1 MSSTTIMDTQK
12 PASTLDTIASIRTQI
27 SDLASRP
34 DVLAMICAGGFHPDL
49 RLGDAIQAL
58 DELSAAMQEYES
70 MQHLSVIAGN
80 TQTTL
85 PL

>member
-1 MSSTTIMDTQK
+1 MNIPT
-12 PASTLDTIASIRTQI
+12 PESTLDAIASIRNQI
-27 SDLASRP
+27 NDLASRP

-70 MQHLSVIAGN
+70 EKYLSVIAGDN
-80 TQTTL
+80 QMTIS
-85 PL
+85 

>member
-27 SDLASRP
+27 RDLASRP
-34 DVLAMICAGGFHPDL
+34 DVLKMICAGGFHPDL

-58 DELSAAMQEYES
+58 DELSAAMKEYES
-70 MQHLSVIAGN
+70 MQLPTDIAGN

>member
-1 MSSTTIMDTQK
+1 MDTQN
-12 PASTLDTIASIRTQI
+12 PELTLDTIASIRTQI
-27 SDLASRP
+27 SDLASRL

-70 MQHLSVIAGN
+70 MRHLSVIAGDN
-80 TQTTL
+80 QKTL

>member
-1 MSSTTIMDTQK
+1 MDTQN
-12 PASTLDTIASIRTQI
+12 PESALDTIASIRTQI

-34 DVLAMICAGGFHPDL
+34 DVLNMICAGGFHPDL

-70 MQHLSVIAGN
+70 VQHLSVITSKN
-80 TQTTL
+80 QMTL

>member
-1 MSSTTIMDTQK
+1 MDTQK
-12 PASTLDTIASIRTQI
+12 SASTLDMIASIRTQI
-27 SDLASRP
+27 NDLAGRP
-34 DVLAMICAGGFHPDL
+34 DVLAMISAGGFHPDL

-70 MQHLSVIAGN
+70 VQHLSAGN

>member
-1 MSSTTIMDTQK
+1 MDTQK
-12 PASTLDTIASIRTQI
+12 SASTLDTIASIRTQI
-27 SDLASRP
+27 NDLAGRP

-70 MQHLSVIAGN
+70 MQHPSVIVGN

>member
-1 MSSTTIMDTQK
+1 MDTPK
-12 PASTLDTIASIRTQI
+12 SASTLDTIASIRTQI

-34 DVLAMICAGGFHPDL
+34 DVLKMICAGGFHPDL

-58 DELSAAMQEYES
+58 DELSAAMQEHES

-80 TQTTL
+80 TQPPL

>member
-1 MSSTTIMDTQK
+1 MDTQT
-12 PASTLDTIASIRTQI
+12 PESTLDTIASIRTQI
-27 SDLASRP
+27 NDLACRP
-34 DVLAMICAGGFHPDL
+34 DVLAMICAGGFHPDV
-49 RLGDAIQAL
+49 RLGDAIQEL

-70 MQHLSVIAGN
+70 VQHLPVIAGN

>member
-1 MSSTTIMDTQK
+1 MDTQT
-12 PASTLDTIASIRTQI
+12 PESTLDTISSIRTQI
-27 SDLASRP
+27 SDLASRS

-70 MQHLSVIAGN
+70 MQHLCVIAGSN
-80 TQTTL
+80 QMTL

>member
-12 PASTLDTIASIRTQI
+12 SASTLDTIASIRTQI

-34 DVLAMICAGGFHPDL
+34 DVLARVYAGGFHPDV

-70 MQHLSVIAGN
+70 MQHLSVIAGDN
-80 TQTTL
+80 QITL